1 VFYLHGIP
9 KLLRLLPGDDSE
21 EVQRAAAGALRNLV
35 YQNNDNKMEVKEH
48 QGIKEHLCREGF
60 SVLTDN
66 VLVPCSGL
74 SEGDN
79 PKDELLADTNT
90 FHNATGCLR

>member
-1 VFYLHGIP
+1 VTPGVP
-9 KLLRLLPGDDSE
+9 PGLLW
-21 EVQRAAAGALRNLV
+21 NLSSHD
-35 YQNNDNKMEVKEH
+35 Q
-48 QGIKEHLCREGF
+48 IKEHLCREGF

-79 PKDELLADTNT
+79 PKAELLADADT